1 MAVHNDL
8 ARKGEELA
16 KSYLEKNGYEILD
29 ENWVS
34 GKAEVDLIVYKEG
47 IMVFVEVKSRSSVAF
62 GQPEE
67 FVQKAKQKQMEI
79 ASLAYIEIMN
89 HQNEI
94 RFDIIAIT
102 FRKDSTYILNHI
114 EDAFWPED

>member
-8 ARKGEELA
+8 GRKGEELA

-47 IMVFVEVKSRSSVAF
+47 S
-62 GQPEE
+62 
-67 FVQKAKQKQMEI
+67 
-79 ASLAYIEIMN
+79 
-89 HQNEI
+89 
-94 RFDIIAIT
+94 
-102 FRKDSTYILNHI
+102 
-114 EDAFWPED
+114 